1 MNGVT
6 RAAPAR
12 LRRALPLS
20 DLPTLAPTLALV
32 LLMVVGA
39 AVNPRFLGLENL
51 LNMVTQS
58 SFISVIG
65 IGATFVIAA
74 GGLDLSVG
82 SMAAFIGGVMILLMN
97 ALAGADYG
105 WGALAT
111 LLVGCFA
118 ALVTGGLCGAA
129 NGLIVTV
136 GRIESFIVTLGT
148 MGIFRALITYLAQG
162 GSINVGST
170 DVTGL
175 LQPFYFGFILG
186 VPVPVVVFLLVGLA
200 SWVVLNRTPF
210 GRHVVAI
217 GDNQDVARYSG
228 IGLTRVR
235 TITYVIQGLCVG
247 IATILYVPRLSSA
260 TPSTGMLWELQAITA
275 VVIGGTPLRGGT
287 GRVWG
292 TIVGSIIL
300 VVIGNIMILS
310 DLVSEYLLGA
320 VQGAIIIVA
329 MLVQR
334 GLARRR

>member
-1 MNGVT
+1 MSEVV
-6 RAAPAR
+6 
-12 LRRALPLS
+12 RRTPGERRHAWALP
-20 DLPTLAPTLALV
+20 DLPTLAPTIALV
-32 LLMVVGA
+32 LLMLVGA
-39 AVNPRFLGLENL
+39 AVNSRFLGMENL
-51 LNMVTQS
+51 LNMVTRS

-97 ALAGADYG
+97 TVSGPGMA
-105 WGALAT
+105 WGALDT
-111 LLVGCFA
+111 LLLGGGVA
-118 ALVTGGLCGAA
+118 VLTGALCGAA
-129 NGLIVTV
+129 NGIIVTV
-136 GRIESFIVTLGT
+136 GGIEAFIVTLGT
-148 MGIFRALITYLAQG
+148 MGIFRALITYLGEG
-162 GSINVGST
+162 GSINLSNIAVT
-170 DVTGL
+170 DMLRPV
-175 LQPFYFGFILG
+175 YFGTILS
-186 VPVPVVVFLLVGLA
+186 VPVPVVVFLLVGAA

-217 GDNQDVARYSG
+217 GANEDVARYSG

-235 TITYVIQGLCVG
+235 TITFVIQGLGVG

-260 TPSTGMLWELQAITA
+260 TPSTGLLWELQAITA

-300 VVIGNIMILS
+300 VVVGNIMILS

-320 VQGAIIIVA
+320 VQGAIIIIA

-334 GLARRR
+334 SFARRG

>member
-1 MNGVT
+1 MSGAARGTPRT
-6 RAAPAR
+6 RWH
-12 LRRALPLS
+12 ALPLP
-20 DLPTLAPTLALV
+20 DLPTLAPALALV
-32 LLMVVGA
+32 LLMAVGA
-39 AVNPRFLGLENL
+39 AVNPRFLGMDNL
-51 LNMVTQS
+51 LNMVTRS

-82 SMAAFIGGVMILLMN
+82 SMAAFIGGGMILLMN
-97 ALAGADYG
+97 ALAGPDFG
-105 WGALAT
+105 WGAPSALLA
-111 LLVGCFA
+111 GCGA
-118 ALVTGGLCGAA
+118 ALLTGVLCGAA
-129 NGLIVTV
+129 NGLIVTL
-136 GRIESFIVTLGT
+136 GRIEAFIVTLGT
-148 MGIFRALITYLAQG
+148 MGIFRALITYLAEG
-162 GSINVGST
+162 GSINVGNAGVT
-170 DVTGL
+170 DL
-175 LQPFYFGFILG
+175 LRPVYFGTLLG
-186 VPVPVVVFLLVGLA
+186 VPVPVVVFLLVGAA

-217 GDNQDVARYSG
+217 GANEDVARYSG

-260 TPSTGMLWELQAITA
+260 TPSTGLLWELQAITA
-275 VVIGGTPLRGGT
+275 VVIGGTPMRGGT

-320 VQGAIIIVA
+320 VQGAIIIIA

-334 GLARRR
+334 SLARRS